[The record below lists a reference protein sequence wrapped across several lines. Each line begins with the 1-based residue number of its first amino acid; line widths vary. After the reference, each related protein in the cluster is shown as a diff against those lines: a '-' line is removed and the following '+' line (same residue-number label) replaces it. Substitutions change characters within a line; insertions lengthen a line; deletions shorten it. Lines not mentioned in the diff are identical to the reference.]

1 MGSKRPDNVPMVIWR
16 GGCESVTQMHAQG
29 WSVISKC
36 PACGLQMVVRL
47 GDQAILCGED
57 FSLWNR
63 RPPCKRIGC
72 SGRVMFMAKPPGCY
86 QYRELA
92 AEWPA
97 NRPPKGDTG
106 YRGPRQ

>member
-16 GGCESVTQMHAQG
+16 GGCEAVGQMRDQG
-29 WSVISKC
+29 WQVISKC
-36 PACGLQMVVRL
+36 QACGLQMVVSLPDLVALL
-47 GDQAILCGED
+47 GPD

-72 SGRVMFMAKPPGCY
+72 TGRVAFLAKPPRCY

-97 NRPPKGDTG
+97 GKLAKGDTG
-106 YRGPRQ
+106 YRGPRS